1 MESNPPQNVKREIAY
16 KVNLSQIINGKYI
29 KEEGWNPNKILLDDG
44 RSVSRVNIIAV
55 VVSSFG
61 EGFKQLTIDDGTARI
76 SLRSFD
82 DNNIC
87 KDVAVEDII
96 FLIGRPR
103 EYNNEKFIIPEII
116 KKVQDPEWVEVRK
129 RELELISRVYKQKEK
144 SEKSETK
151 AKIENSY
158 ATEEI
163 SEYAVYDKMI
173 EIIKKLD
180 TGSGTNIDDIIKFSK
195 VNNAEQI
202 VTELIKRGE
211 IFEIGRGR
219 VKVLE

>member
-82 DNNIC
+82 DNNIF

-195 VNNAEQI
+195 VNNA
-202 VTELIKRGE
+202 
-211 IFEIGRGR
+211 
-219 VKVLE
+219 

>member
-82 DNNIC
+82 DNNIF